1 MLGYSVKF
9 AQKLMTSISCRHM
22 QATFYEK
29 STNIFCDDTEIIRLE
44 NQRDLN
50 RGKRNLSYILIRRIH
65 DVLLKSLVFPS
76 LYIGSACGISISD
89 RLVRKL

>member
-1 MLGYSVKF
+1 MHGYSVKF

-50 RGKRNLSYILIRRIH
+50 RGKRNLSSYILIRRIH
-65 DVLLKSLVFPS
+65 DVLLKGLFCP
-76 LYIGSACGISISD
+76 LCF
-89 RLVRKL
+89 